1 LAGAVSLVDWQED
14 AVRKWLE
21 GDGQG
26 RCRGT
31 LEIFTGGG
39 KTLIALAA
47 FARVSRTAPE
57 TRLAVVVPT
66 EALARQW
73 VTSLQQHTTLSK
85 ADIGMLGAGR
95 RESFAGKRALVAVL
109 NSAARKLPELALAAE
124 PLMLVVDECHRAGAA
139 TFSKVLATP
148 ARYRLGL
155 SATPA
160 RDEVDEAGL
169 PLTFDRQV
177 LGR

>member
-1 LAGAVSLVDWQED
+1 MSDVPLRETDVPPPTAAPIRLAGAVSLTDWQRD
-14 AVRKWLE
+14 AVRKWVQ

-26 RCRGT
+26 PCRGT

-47 FARVSRTAPE
+47 LAQVASTAPE

-85 ADIGMLGAGR
+85 SDIGMLGAGR
-95 RESFAGKRALVAVL
+95 RNTFEKKRALVAVL
-109 NSAARKLPELALAAE
+109 NSAARKLP
-124 PLMLVVDECHRAGAA
+124 HG
-139 TFSKVLATP
+139 
-148 ARYRLGL
+148 
-155 SATPA
+155 
-160 RDEVDEAGL
+160 
-169 PLTFDRQV
+169 
-177 LGR
+177 